1 MQAVLVLEFSR
12 HGQKLLPG
20 AGRVAL
26 RIETSIAHHAEIRM
40 QVILYALGFGAMG
53 YLSGSLPFAI
63 WITRLVKG
71 VDVRAAGSG
80 HATATNTIR
89 QAGFLPGALVFVLD
103 VAKGCVPTW
112 LALHYA
118 PAVWIAPLTATLAV
132 IGHCWSVFAG
142 FRGGMGLA
150 TANGG
155 MMAAFPFAIIITYA
169 MLGLL
174 ILILR
179 HSARASVIT
188 GILFAPLLWL
198 VGQRGPVLWIAAAT
212 GLVVACRFLIDWN
225 RKYRE
230 LWLDREKKSE

>member
-1 MQAVLVLEFSR
+1 MQTIF
-12 HGQKLLPG
+12 
-20 AGRVAL
+20 
-26 RIETSIAHHAEIRM
+26 
-40 QVILYALGFGAMG
+40 YAIGFGLAG

-71 VDVRAAGSG
+71 VDVRDAGSG
-80 HATATNTIR
+80 HATTTNTIR

-103 VAKGCVPTW
+103 VAKGFGPTW
-112 LALHYA
+112 LALSYA
-118 PAVWIAPLTATLAV
+118 PAAWIAPLTAALAV
-132 IGHCWSVFAG
+132 IGHCWPVFAS

-155 MMAAFPFAIIITYA
+155 MMAAAPVAILIIYA

-174 ILILR
+174 TLLLR
-179 HSARASVIT
+179 HSARASVIA

-198 VGQRGPVLWIAAAT
+198 TGLRGPVLWIAAA
-212 GLVVACRFLIDWN
+212 GGGVVAFRFLVDWN

-230 LWLDREKKSE
+230 LWLDREKKP